1 MSGGSCPAARAR
13 CGCPA
18 VSCSCPRSKCGGTS
32 MSERFAFAGRK
43 VGVFLGGVSAEREV
57 SLRTGAAAAA
67 ALRRL
72 GCDVREID
80 IREDWLGAVR
90 DAGVDVAFL
99 ALHGRFGEDG
109 CIQAACELA
118 RLPYTGSG
126 VAASAGVPCAPDAVY
141 EGADRSAAKPPDF
154 GFPLVVKPDREGST
168 VGISIVRGPD
178 QWEAALAEAAKHD
191 SRILAEGFIPGREI
205 TVGILNGKVLPAIE
219 IVPKSGFYDYQSKY
233 TAGRTEY
240 VIPVP
245 MDRDILLRAA
255 EYTRR
260 AARAMGLRGAARLD
274 YRVDPAGNVIF
285 LEANTI
291 PGMTETSLLPKAA
304 KFDGMSFDDLVA
316 GILSDAGLG
325 K

>member
-1 MSGGSCPAARAR
+1 MPERAGISG
-13 CGCPA
+13 
-18 VSCSCPRSKCGGTS
+18 K
-32 MSERFAFAGRK
+32 K
-43 VGVFLGGVSAEREV
+43 VGVFLGGVSAERDV
-57 SLRTGAAAAA
+57 SLRTGAAVAAS
-67 ALRRL
+67 LRRL
-72 GCDVREID
+72 GCDTREFD
-80 IREDWLGAVR
+80 IREDWLGTVR

-99 ALHGRFGEDG
+99 ALHGKYGEDG

-126 VAASAGVPCAPDAVY
+126 VAASAVAMSKVLGKRIAASVGVPCPPDAVF
-141 EGADRSAAKPPDF
+141 EGMDVAATKPPDF

-168 VGISIVRGPD
+168 VGVTIVRSPD
-178 QWEAALAEAAKHD
+178 GWEAALSEAMRHD
-191 SRILAEGFIPGREI
+191 SRVLVEGYIPGREI

-240 VIPVP
+240 LIPVA

-260 AARAMGLRGAARLD
+260 ASRAMGLRGAARLD
-274 YRVDPAGNVIF
+274 YRVDPSGNVFF

-304 KFDGMSFDDLVA
+304 KFDGLSFDDLVA
-316 GILSDAGLG
+316 EILSDAGLG

>member
-1 MSGGSCPAARAR
+1 MPDRAR
-13 CGCPA
+13 FA
-18 VSCSCPRSKCGGTS
+18 GGT
-32 MSERFAFAGRK
+32 
-43 VGVFLGGVSAEREV
+43 VGVFYGGVSAERDV

-67 ALRRL
+67 ALRRK
-72 GCDVREID
+72 GYAVREID
-80 IREDWLGAVR
+80 IREDWLGTVR
-90 DAGVDVAFL
+90 GAGVDVAFL
-99 ALHGRFGEDG
+99 ALHGRYGEDG

-126 VAASAGVPCAPDAVY
+126 VAASAIAMSKLLGKRIAASEDVPCAPDAVY
-141 EGADRSAAKPPDF
+141 EGAALSGGKPPAF

-168 VGISIVRGPD
+168 VGVTIVREAAR
-178 QWEAALAEAAKHD
+178 WEAALAEAARHD
-191 SRILAEGFIPGREI
+191 TRVLAEGYVPGREI
-205 TVGILNGKVLPAIE
+205 TVGIVNGRVLPAIE
-219 IVPKSGFYDYQSKY
+219 IVPKSGFYDYHSKY
-233 TAGRTEY
+233 TAGQTEY

-260 AARAMGLRGAARLD
+260 VARAMGLRGAARLD
-274 YRVDPAGNVIF
+274 YRVDPAGNTFF

-304 KFDGMSFDDLVA
+304 KFDGMSFDDLVEE
-316 GILSDAGLG
+316 ILGDAGLS

>member
-1 MSGGSCPAARAR
+1 MSDRVRFHGS
-13 CGCPA
+13 
-18 VSCSCPRSKCGGTS
+18 T
-32 MSERFAFAGRK
+32 
-43 VGVFLGGVSAEREV
+43 VGVFYGGVSAEREV
-57 SLRTGAAAAA
+57 SLRTGAAASA
-67 ALRRL
+67 ALRRK
-72 GCDVREID
+72 GYAVRDID

-90 DAGVDVAFL
+90 GAGVDVAFL
-99 ALHGRFGEDG
+99 ALHGRYGEDG

-126 VAASAGVPCAPDAVY
+126 VAASAIAMSKLFGKRMAASEGVPCAPDAVY
-141 EGADRSAAKPPDF
+141 EGPFLEGAKPPAF

-168 VGISIVRGPD
+168 VGITIVREPAR
-178 QWEAALAEAAKHD
+178 WEAALAEAARHD
-191 SRILAEGFIPGREI
+191 ARVLVEGYVPGREI
-205 TVGILNGKVLPAIE
+205 TVGIVNGRILPAIE
-219 IVPKSGFYDYQSKY
+219 IVPKSGFYDYHSKY
-233 TAGRTEY
+233 TAGQTEY

-260 AARAMGLRGAARLD
+260 ASHAMGLRGAARLD
-274 YRVDPAGNVIF
+274 YRVDPAGNVFF

-304 KFDGMSFDDLVA
+304 KFDGLPFDDLVEE
-316 GILSDAGLG
+316 ILSDAGLS

>member
-1 MSGGSCPAARAR
+1 
-13 CGCPA
+13 
-18 VSCSCPRSKCGGTS
+18 
-32 MSERFAFAGRK
+32 MSEPLSFAARK
-43 VGVFLGGVSAEREV
+43 VGVFLGGVSAEREI
-57 SLRTGAAAAA
+57 SLRTGTAVAA

-72 GCDVREID
+72 GYDVREID
-80 IREDWLGAVR
+80 LQEDWLGAVR
-90 DAGVDVAFL
+90 GAGVDVAFI

-126 VAASAGVPCAPDAVY
+126 VAASAIAMSKVLGKRVAGSAGVPCAPDAVF
-141 EGADRSAAKPPDF
+141 EGENLQAAKPPDF
-154 GFPLVVKPDREGST
+154 GFPLVVKPDREGSS
-168 VGISIVRGPD
+168 VGLRIVRCPEE
-178 QWEAALAEAAKHD
+178 WEAALAETAKHD
-191 SRILAEGFIPGREI
+191 SRVLAEAFIPGREI

-219 IVPKSGFYDYQSKY
+219 IVPKSGTYDYQSKY
-233 TAGRTEY
+233 TAGQTEY

-260 AARAMGLRGAARLD
+260 AVRAMGLRGAARLD
-274 YRVDPAGNVIF
+274 YRVDPAGNVLF

-304 KFDGMSFDDLVA
+304 RFDGLSFDDLVA

>member
-1 MSGGSCPAARAR
+1 MTD
-13 CGCPA
+13 
-18 VSCSCPRSKCGGTS
+18 RS
-32 MSERFAFAGRK
+32 AFSGRK

-90 DAGVDVAFL
+90 GAGVDVAFL
-99 ALHGRFGEDG
+99 ALHGKFGEDG

-126 VAASAGVPCAPDAVY
+126 VAASAVAMSKLLGKRLAASAGVPCAPDAVY
-141 EGADRSAAKPPDF
+141 EGAELSGARPPDF

-168 VGISIVRGPD
+168 VGISIVRDPSL
-178 QWEAALAEAAKHD
+178 WEAALSEASRHD
-191 SRILAEGFIPGREI
+191 RRVLVEGFIPGREI
-205 TVGILNGKVLPAIE
+205 TVGILNGKVLPSIE
-219 IVPKSGFYDYQSKY
+219 IVPKSGFYDYRSKY
-233 TAGRTEY
+233 TAGQTEY

-245 MDRDILLRAA
+245 MDRDILLRAS

-260 AARAMGLRGAARLD
+260 AARVMGLRGAARLD
-274 YRVDPAGNVIF
+274 YRVDPAGNVFF

-304 KFDGMSFDDLVA
+304 KFDGLSFDDLVA
-316 GILSDAGLG
+316 EILSDAGLE

>member
-1 MSGGSCPAARAR
+1 
-13 CGCPA
+13 
-18 VSCSCPRSKCGGTS
+18 
-32 MSERFAFAGRK
+32 
-43 VGVFLGGVSAEREV
+43 
-57 SLRTGAAAAA
+57 
-67 ALRRL
+67 
-72 GCDVREID
+72 
-80 IREDWLGAVR
+80 
-90 DAGVDVAFL
+90 
-99 ALHGRFGEDG
+99 
-109 CIQAACELA
+109 
-118 RLPYTGSG
+118 
-126 VAASAGVPCAPDAVY
+126 
-141 EGADRSAAKPPDF
+141 
-154 GFPLVVKPDREGST
+154 
-168 VGISIVRGPD
+168 
-178 QWEAALAEAAKHD
+178 
-191 SRILAEGFIPGREI
+191 
-205 TVGILNGKVLPAIE
+205 LPAIE

-274 YRVDPAGNVIF
+274 YRVDPAGNVFF

-304 KFDGMSFDDLVA
+304 KFDGLSFDDLVA

>member
-1 MSGGSCPAARAR
+1 MPDRAR
-13 CGCPA
+13 
-18 VSCSCPRSKCGGTS
+18 
-32 MSERFAFAGRK
+32 FAGRT
-43 VGVFLGGVSAEREV
+43 VGVFYGGVSAERDV

-67 ALRRL
+67 ALRRK
-72 GCDVREID
+72 GYTVREID
-80 IREDWLGAVR
+80 IREDWLGTVR
-90 DAGVDVAFL
+90 GAGVDVAFL
-99 ALHGRFGEDG
+99 ALHGRYGEDG

-126 VAASAGVPCAPDAVY
+126 VAASAVAMSKFLGKRIAASEEVPCAPDAVY
-141 EGADRSAAKPPDF
+141 EGPALAEGKPPAF

-168 VGISIVRGPD
+168 VGVTIVREAA
-178 QWEAALAEAAKHD
+178 QWEPALAEAARHD
-191 SRILAEGFIPGREI
+191 TRVLAEGYVPGREI
-205 TVGILNGKVLPAIE
+205 TVGIVNGRVLPAIE
-219 IVPKSGFYDYQSKY
+219 IVPKSGFYDYHSKY
-233 TAGRTEY
+233 TAGQTEY

-260 AARAMGLRGAARLD
+260 VARAMGLRGAARLD
-274 YRVDPAGNVIF
+274 YRVDPAGNAFF

-304 KFDGMSFDDLVA
+304 KFDGMSFDDLVEE
-316 GILSDAGLG
+316 ILGDAGVS

>member
-1 MSGGSCPAARAR
+1 MSDRGR
-13 CGCPA
+13 
-18 VSCSCPRSKCGGTS
+18 
-32 MSERFAFAGRK
+32 FAGRT
-43 VGVFLGGVSAEREV
+43 VGVFYGGISAERDV

-67 ALRRL
+67 ALRRK
-72 GCDVREID
+72 GYAVREID
-80 IREDWLGAVR
+80 IREDWLGTVR
-90 DAGVDVAFL
+90 GSGVDVAFL
-99 ALHGRFGEDG
+99 ALHGRYGEDG

-126 VAASAGVPCAPDAVY
+126 VAASAVAMSKFLGKRIAASEEVPCAPDAVY
-141 EGADRSAAKPPDF
+141 EGQALTGGKPPAF

-168 VGISIVRGPD
+168 VGITIVREAA
-178 QWEAALAEAAKHD
+178 QWDAALAEAARHD
-191 SRILAEGFIPGREI
+191 TRVLAEGYVPGREI
-205 TVGILNGKVLPAIE
+205 TVGIVNGRVLPAIE
-219 IVPKSGFYDYQSKY
+219 IVPKSGFYDYHSKY
-233 TAGRTEY
+233 TAGQTEY

-260 AARAMGLRGAARLD
+260 VARAMGLRGAARLD
-274 YRVDPAGNVIF
+274 YRVDPAGNAFF

-304 KFDGMSFDDLVA
+304 KFDGISFDELVEE
-316 GILSDAGLG
+316 ILGDAGLS